1 MLICWMAHHEYE
13 KVSNTEDDLDWS
25 GEYQVLG
32 NILTRESEMIKWE
45 NQIELKI
52 GRVKIP

>member
-13 KVSNTEDDLDWS
+13 KVSDTEDDLDWS

-32 NILTRESEMIKWE
+32 HILTRESGNDQMKKS
-45 NQIELKI
+45 N
-52 GRVKIP
+52 